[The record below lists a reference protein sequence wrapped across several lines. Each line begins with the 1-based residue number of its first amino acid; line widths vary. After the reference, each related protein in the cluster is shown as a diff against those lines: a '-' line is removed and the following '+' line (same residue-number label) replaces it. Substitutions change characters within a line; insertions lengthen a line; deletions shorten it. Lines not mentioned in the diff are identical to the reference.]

1 MAQTEKVLAAKPD
14 DLSFLGPTWW
24 KMRTDSH
31 KSSELH
37 MDTVHIYTY
46 KIIIKKILNEKY
58 LGFEPKNPEQTQ
70 GGD

>member
-1 MAQTEKVLAAKPD
+1 MLAAKPD

-46 KIIIKKILNEKY
+46 KIIINNINFKMRN
-58 LGFEPKNPEQTQ
+58 T
-70 GGD
+70 